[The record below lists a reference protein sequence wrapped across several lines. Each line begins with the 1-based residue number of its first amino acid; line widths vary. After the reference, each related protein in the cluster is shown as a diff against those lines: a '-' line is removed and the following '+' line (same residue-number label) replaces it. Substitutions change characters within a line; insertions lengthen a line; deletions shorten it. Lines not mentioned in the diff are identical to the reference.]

1 MNPMTVDQEL
11 KMRKYLDQQFDNQIK
26 YSAIVKRMKRYRKK
40 LQAQIDKQK

>member
-26 YSAIVKRMKRYRKK
+26 YSAIVKRMKRYRRR
-40 LQAQIDKQK
+40 LQDKIDKQK